1 MITEHQKKSAYAK
14 GYHAGMM
21 GVSFVNPYEDFDM
34 RVQFN
39 YGFRSATDEIGSLYE
54 PEDLELT
61 Y

>member
-1 MITEHQKKSAYAK
+1 MNQHGLKIAFAK

-21 GVSFVNPYEDFDM
+21 GAPFYNPYEDFDM

-39 YGFRSATDEIGSLYE
+39 YGFRSAVGEIGSLYE

-61 Y
+61 I

>member
-1 MITEHQKKSAYAK
+1 MNEHGLKMAFAK

-21 GVSFVNPYEDFDM
+21 AVPFTNPYEDFDL

-39 YGFRSATDEIGSLYE
+39 YGFRSATDELGSLYE
-54 PEDLELT
+54 PEDLEIT